1 MQSWCSALGN
11 IWSYNDFLNF
21 LMKIFPK
28 LDGNLWKHSVKTE
41 PATCVPPRPAWFS
54 QDKVL
59 FVVFLL
65 PANNLDWAGPT
76 EIQLEDDGN
85 LFLMANSDNL
95 TVING
100 CLNLRVVS
108 TALTKESCTVEWLG
122 SDVNKGRNYRFYIK
136 ADMSVLSWILTI
148 LSWMVCW
155 HLTYPVKYISDL

>member
-1 MQSWCSALGN
+1 MLTRGN
-11 IWSYNDFLNF
+11 IWSYNDFQNF

-28 LDGNLWKHSVKTE
+28 LDGNLGKHSVKTE

-65 PANNLDWAGPT
+65 PANNLGWAGPT

-108 TALTKESCTVEWLG
+108 TALTKESYTTGWLD
-122 SDVNKGRNYRFYIK
+122 SDVSIKGRNIDFTLNLRCQLNINHIESGGWF
-136 ADMSVLSWILTI
+136 ADI
-148 LSWMVCW
+148 W
-155 HLTYPVKYISDL
+155 HDQ